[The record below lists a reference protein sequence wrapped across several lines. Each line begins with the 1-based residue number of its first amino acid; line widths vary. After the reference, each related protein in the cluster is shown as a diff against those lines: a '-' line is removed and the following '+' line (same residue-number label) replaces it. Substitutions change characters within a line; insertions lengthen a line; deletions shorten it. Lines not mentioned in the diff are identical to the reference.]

1 MTVCVRACASVILVG
16 AAALAVST
24 QGFHAFQGP
33 PSIARPGATRMSSNR
48 VSSTVAASYVAREGR
63 LVLLVLWR
71 GSPAWLERGGGD
83 SSRGGGASGRT
94 WLQDAIGGVT
104 LDVEIDDATRV
115 ATVLGHRV
123 PLEDGNVVLVDR
135 VDTEPAVL
143 RVLHVD
149 PAVPLTPDAMYV
161 VMKREPEL
169 VEFLQCDLFRA
180 SPLFKIVG
188 PDYLKAW
195 MAIHPCGG

>member
-1 MTVCVRACASVILVG
+1 MLAGAIALTLVG

-24 QGFHAFQGP
+24 QSFHAFQGP
-33 PSIARPGATRMSSNR
+33 PSIARQGATQISSN
-48 VSSTVAASYVAREGR
+48 VISSTVVASYVAREGR

-71 GSPAWLERGGGD
+71 GSPSWLMRGGGR
-83 SSRGGGASGRT
+83 SGGGGGGRT
-94 WLQDAIGGVT
+94 WLQYSAGGLT
-104 LDVEIDDATRV
+104 LDAEIDDATRAV
-115 ATVLGHRV
+115 RVLDRRLS
-123 PLEDGNVVLVDR
+123 LEDGNVVLVDR
-135 VDTEPAVL
+135 VDTKPTVL

-180 SPLFKIVG
+180 SPLFRKLS
-188 PDYLKAW
+188 PDYLEAW